1 MKYDL
6 GMKYSPCDMPM
17 DMDKEE
23 EKEHYPTLRIEL
35 DENNIDL
42 LNALKKEGNAKISF
56 KVRSKESIED
66 DSPRKGSLIL
76 DIQSIEIGKEKP
88 EMLKD
93 SEEALNDFMQNK

>member
-6 GMKYSPCDMPM
+6 GMKYSPCDMSM